1 MYPVFPSQRITL
13 NQINL
18 FLDFVYTVFNL
29 SMLLFYFQI
38 VLRFFLIM
46 IACNLP
52 IEEYFKLEMNKKMS
66 RNGFNNLTFGLF

>member
-1 MYPVFPSQRITL
+1 MYPVFPYYRITI

-29 SMLLFYFQI
+29 SMFLFYFQI
-38 VLRFFLIM
+38 VLLFFLIM
-46 IACNLP
+46 IAYNLP

-66 RNGFNNLTFGLF
+66 RNRFNNLTFGLF